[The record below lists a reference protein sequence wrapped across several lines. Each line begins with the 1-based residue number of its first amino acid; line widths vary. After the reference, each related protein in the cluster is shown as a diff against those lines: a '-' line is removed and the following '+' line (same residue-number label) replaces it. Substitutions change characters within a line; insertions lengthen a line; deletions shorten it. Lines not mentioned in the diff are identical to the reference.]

1 MSDRLGDLRFTSE
14 RLERPPSNRWCA
26 ETTLHHFAIVTYLV
40 DPESLRRHLHPRFE
54 PDLLE
59 HGPAAGKAVLSVV
72 TFLDRDF
79 RFAGLPWVRASF
91 GQTNYRAYVTD
102 RDTGEHVVWFFGTC
116 VDSMTVAIPRYGW
129 KLPWHRARFTFDCD
143 YDAQAKCYRSLEVRT
158 TSRWAPAT
166 IALEDS
172 GRAPRQLGGFDDLE
186 CGLVFLTHPLRGY
199 FYRRD
204 RALGSYA
211 IWHDRLQPT
220 EGRATSA
227 RYALLDRLGL
237 VPLGDTKSIH
247 SVLIQK
253 SVDFTIYLPPSRV
266 SNGDFVDDD
275 RARVG

>member
-1 MSDRLGDLRFTSE
+1 MSVPPGDLRFTSE
-14 RLERPPSNRWCA
+14 RLSRPPSNRWCA
-26 ETTLHHFAIVTYLV
+26 ETTLLHFAIVTYAV
-40 DPESLRRHLHPRFE
+40 DPESLRRHLHPRFA

-59 HGPAAGKAVLSVV
+59 HGPTAGNAVVSAV

-91 GQTNYRAYVTD
+91 GQTNYRAYVID

-116 VDSMTVAIPRYGW
+116 VDSLTVAIPRYGW
-129 KLPWHRARFTFDCD
+129 KLPWHHARFTFECD
-143 YDAQAKCYRSLEVRT
+143 HDAQTNRYRSFAVHT
-158 TSRWAPAT
+158 ASRWAPAT

-172 GRAPRQLGGFDDLE
+172 GHPPRQLDGFDDLE

-220 EGRATSA
+220 EGRVMNA
-227 RYALLDRLGL
+227 RYPLFDTLGL
-237 VPLGDTKSIH
+237 VPLGDTRSIH
-247 SVLIQK
+247 SVLIQP

-266 SNGDFVDDD
+266 STGDS

>member
-1 MSDRLGDLRFTSE
+1 MTSRLCDLRFTSE
-14 RLERPPSNRWCA
+14 RLSRPPSNRWCA
-26 ETTLHHFAIVTYLV
+26 ETTLQHFAIVTYVV

-59 HGPAAGKAVLSVV
+59 QGAAAGRAVVSVV

-79 RFAGLPWVRASF
+79 RFAGLPWLRASF

-102 RDTGEHVVWFFGTC
+102 RETGEHVVWFFGTC
-116 VDSMTVAIPRYGW
+116 LDSMTVAIPRYGW
-129 KLPWHRARFTFDCD
+129 KLPWHRARFAFDCD
-143 YDAQAKCYRSLEVRT
+143 HDPQAHRYRSFAVRT
-158 TSRWAPAT
+158 ASGWAPAT

-172 GRAPRQLGGFDDLE
+172 GRAPRHLDGFDDLE

-204 RALGSYA
+204 GALGSYA

-220 EGRATSA
+220 EGRVTEA
-227 RYALLDRLGL
+227 RYELLDTLGL
-237 VPLGDTKSIH
+237 VSLGDITAVH

-253 SVDFTIYLPPSRV
+253 AVDFTIYLPPSRV
-266 SNGDFVDDD
+266 SNAD
-275 RARVG
+275 RLR

>member
-1 MSDRLGDLRFTSE
+1 MSARLGELRFTSE
-14 RLERPPSNRWCA
+14 RLSRPPSNRWCA

-40 DPESLRRHLHPRFE
+40 DPESLRRHLHQRFE

-59 HGPAAGKAVLSVV
+59 LGPNAGKAVVSAV

-79 RFAGLPWVRASF
+79 RFAGVPWVRASF

-116 VDSMTVAIPRYGW
+116 LDSMTVAIPRYAW

-143 YDAQAKCYRSLEVRT
+143 YDEQTKCYRSLGIRT
-158 TSRWAPAT
+158 VSKWAPAT

-172 GRAPRQLGGFDDLE
+172 GRAPQQLDGFADLE
-186 CGLVFLTHPLRGY
+186 GGLVFLTHPLRGY
-199 FYRRD
+199 FNRRD
-204 RALGSYA
+204 GALGSYA

-220 EGRATSA
+220 EGRATNA
-227 RYALLDRLGL
+227 RYDLFDRLGL
-237 VPLGDTKSIH
+237 VPLGDTGSIH

-266 SNGDFVDDD
+266 SN
-275 RARVG
+275 RRR